1 MKVLSQTS
9 TESAAERH
17 FSAIDVI
24 QPKRRASLSARSLQ
38 KRSFARAEIHNEIAQ
53 RAADF
58 DALKLSTDAH
68 LERHVESGQSD
79 AAFADVIEPSNPGSD
94 DDE

>member
-1 MKVLSQTS
+1 MLSALCLPFAVLCTSATASAMQAGRPVPQTS
-9 TESAAERH
+9 PPP
-17 FSAIDVI
+17 AI
-24 QPKRRASLSARSLQ
+24 
-38 KRSFARAEIHNEIAQ
+38 
-53 RAADF
+53 
-58 DALKLSTDAH
+58 TH